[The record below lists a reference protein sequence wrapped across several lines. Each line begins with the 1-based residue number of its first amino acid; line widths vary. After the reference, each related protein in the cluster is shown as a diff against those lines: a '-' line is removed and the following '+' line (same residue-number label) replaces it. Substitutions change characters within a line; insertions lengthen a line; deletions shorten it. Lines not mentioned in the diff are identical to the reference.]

1 MTNKKIF
8 DKIEINE
15 NKSINS
21 VYIKNNDGFL
31 AISDSNISNGIDII
45 EDIVI
50 IKNTNDINKIKKVNP
65 NSYIG
70 QKAYSK
76 NKYFV
81 ENNNESKVSIIN
93 FTNTNLKLTKITNN
107 LSVLKTKK
115 LDKSDKS
122 SKSDKSD
129 NSDENNIELDLGQI
143 ILINKNLNTKE
154 LAKLYKIAIETKT
167 KYFEYLKLPEHI
179 KTDLNDNE
187 FLILA
192 SVLSNNENNTS
203 TSNNNNNTNNN
214 NDENSNKSKNNNSN
228 LKELKELN
236 ELEKLEKDLV
246 ATMIKS
252 CNKSLKSMKISF
264 GILDYITAEGI
275 TIDDLVE
282 AGMELC
288 VGIEVTKE
296 LKLKLKKQIL
306 KSLEDLNVIALL
318 MTAIRVEEDFQNN
331 RLREVDVGDDPAYL
345 YTDEVLGIAIA
356 TQIAGT
362 KAMFNFKRYDE
373 AKPGIISKLGPMLD
387 DIFAGLVAGAMSKI
401 FEE

>member
-1 MTNKKIF
+1 MRVVKLTNKKIF

-50 IKNTNDINKIKKVNP
+50 IKNTNDINKVKKVNH

-76 NKYFV
+76 NNYFV
-81 ENNNESKVSIIN
+81 ENNKESKVSIIN

-115 LDKSDKS
+115 LGKSDKTDKSDKS
-122 SKSDKSD
+122 DKAD
-129 NSDENNIELDLGQI
+129 GNNIELDLGQI

-167 KYFEYLKLPEHI
+167 KYFEYLKIPEHI

-192 SVLSNNENNTS
+192 SVLSND
-203 TSNNNNNTNNN
+203 NNN
-214 NDENSNKSKNNNSN
+214 ESKNTNSN
-228 LKELKELN
+228 LNELY

-246 ATMIKS
+246 AKMLKS

-275 TIDDLVE
+275 IIDDLVE
-282 AGMELC
+282 AGMEIC

-296 LKLKLKKQIL
+296 LKLKLKRQIL